1 MAKKFSAAQH
11 FIVCYVCKNQPA
23 QFICKTCPGHLCDT
37 CASEHERNTMSKH
50 HDMIFPVTDNEQT
63 LAFLFCSS
71 HTKKKLECYCEP
83 CKKPVCTICI
93 VETHYGHHPFK
104 DLSKVFEDVR
114 KHNQILKNNIENSML
129 PKYKDLIANADAKRS
144 AIKST
149 AREVEKKI
157 DNYTMS
163 VKNMVE
169 NIVAQH
175 VQNLRDA
182 EIEALKGIDTFK
194 SSIEAKVKELQQMS
208 DIISSNLESK
218 PHVSLF
224 CPINDE
230 DLHKFKSLPKES
242 SFKLNEFCPE
252 EMNKNIEKELPRIA
266 KTT

>member
-50 HDMIFPVTDNEQT
+50 HDMIFPVTDNEHT